1 MEGFQMIS
9 VHTHCTARR
18 HQGAYYTSA
27 WMSGK
32 CVHRSHRQAT
42 HRVDRCNIHT
52 RRDDVFPHISAVH
65 VQPDLRNDLLD
76 GLE

>member
-9 VHTHCTARR
+9 VHTPIALHDVIRALTIPPLGCRASVCT
-18 HQGAYYTSA
+18 GAIA
-27 WMSGK
+27 K
-32 CVHRSHRQAT
+32 Q
-42 HRVDRCNIHT
+42 HT
-52 RRDDVFPHISAVH
+52 GWIAAIYIRDDVFPHISAVH